1 MGKTNTTMAGVYG
14 VLLLAWWGGWLAL
27 DAWRIEHLLT
37 NVDKWVSFRQD
48 ILICVVSS
56 SVSVIC
62 MLVHAKKINA
72 VYALLGCLAVILT
85 FMILFVGGNSFIHWQ
100 FNSALFWTWFSGV
113 GMSLALLLPFMT
125 YIVANILDY

>member
-1 MGKTNTTMAGVYG
+1 MDKTNTKMAGVYG

-37 NVDKWVSFRQD
+37 HVDKWVSFRQD

-56 SVSVIC
+56 AVSAIA
-62 MLVHAKKINA
+62 MMVHEKSINA
-72 VYALLGCLAVILT
+72 VYTLLGCLAVILT
-85 FMILFVGGNSFIHWQ
+85 LMILFVGGNSFISWQ

-113 GMSLALLLPFMT
+113 GISLALLLPFMT